1 MSSEDQARHAI
12 VSVSEAE
19 VTVSEKSKIEGV
31 VVKPLLNEGMGAEQ
45 YWLVHSEFPPG
56 SGHRPHR
63 HPNRDQAIYVLSGS
77 LLYTDSDGGTHRLGE
92 GDVVHVP
99 AGEWHALDN
108 DGDESAFTLGLHGGT
123 GSPQGGGYELRPDVP
138 S

>member
-1 MSSEDQARHAI
+1 MSEEAPAGYAI
-12 VSVSEAE
+12 VSVSEVE
-19 VTVSEKSKIEGV
+19 PVRSEKSEIEGV
-31 VVKPLLNEGMGAEQ
+31 IVKPLLNEGMGAEQ
-45 YWLVHSEFPPG
+45 YWMVHSEFPPG

-63 HPNRDQAIYVLSGS
+63 HPNRDQAIYILSGS
-77 LLYTDSDGGTHRLGE
+77 LLYTDADGGTRRLGE

-108 DGDESAFTLGLHGGT
+108 DGGESAFTLGLHGGT
-123 GSPQGGGYELRPDVP
+123 GSAQGGGYELREDAA

>member
-1 MSSEDQARHAI
+1 MSSDQPTRYAA
-12 VSVSEAE
+12 VSVSEVE
-19 VTVSEKSKIEGV
+19 PVVTPKSEIEGV
-31 VVKPLLNEGMGAEQ
+31 VVKPLLNEDMGAEQ

-63 HPNRDQAIYVLSGS
+63 HPHRDQAIYVLSGS
-77 LLYTDSDGGTHRLGE
+77 LLYTDSEGGTRRIGAGE
-92 GDVVHVP
+92 VVHVP

-108 DGDESAFTLGLHGGT
+108 DGEESAFTLGLHGGT
-123 GSPQGGGYELRPDVP
+123 GSPRGGGYELREDVE

>member
-1 MSSEDQARHAI
+1 MSSDQSIRHSV
-12 VSVSEAE
+12 VSVSKVEPV
-19 VTVSEKSKIEGV
+19 VTPKSEIERV

-56 SGHRPHR
+56 SGHRSHR

-77 LLYTDSDGGTHRLGE
+77 LLYTDSEGGTQRLE
-92 GDVVHVP
+92 AGDVVHVP

-108 DGDESAFTLGLHGGT
+108 DGVESAFTLGLHGGT
-123 GSPQGGGYELRPDVP
+123 GSPQGGGYELREDAN